1 MATVF
6 LAWQSPTESRAW
18 YPIGRLDADSAVGPF
33 RFCYVRGAQK
43 AQQEAGLQP
52 LVSFP
57 DFKRRYE
64 SEELFPLFRNRI
76 LSPEREEFDDYLKS
90 LDLRPDRA
98 DPLEILA
105 ISEGRRQTDTLEVFP
120 KIKVGENGAFRCRFF
135 IHGWRHVSEAA
146 LKRIDCLETGAE
158 LRVAIEMNNPATGLA
173 VQVQTPDYHMV
184 GWTPRYLVIDLV
196 RAIGEAF
203 TEIKATVVKVNPSP
217 APSQQRVLIEMTGK
231 WPEQFEPMSNDDLT
245 DICSLRE

>member
-6 LAWQSPTESRAW
+6 LAWQSPTETRAW
-18 YPIGRLDADSAVGPF
+18 YPIGRLEADSAVGPF

-43 AQQEAGLQP
+43 AQREAGLQP

-57 DFKRRYE
+57 DFERQYA
-64 SEELFPLFRNRI
+64 SEQLFPLFRNRI
-76 LSPEREEFDDYLKS
+76 LSSEREEFDDYLRS
-90 LDLRPDRA
+90 LDLRPDVA

-105 ISEGRRQTDTLEVFP
+105 ITEGRRQTDTLEVFP
-120 KIKVGENGAFRCRFF
+120 KIKVDEDGMFRCRFF
-135 IHGWRHVSEAA
+135 LHGWRHVTKPAQE
-146 LKRIDCLETGAE
+146 RIDHLEQNAE

-173 VQVQTPDYHMV
+173 VQVQTTDYHMI

-203 TEIKATVVKVNPSP
+203 TEIKATVVKMNPSP
-217 APSQQRVLIEMTGK
+217 APSQQRVLIEMTGT
-231 WPEQFEPMSNDDLT
+231 WPARFEPMSSEDLVA
-245 DICSLRE
+245 ICS